1 MLVQNREENII
12 HCNILQK
19 ARGDGIQCLRRGLNL
34 NKSTDPCVMPG
45 NNEKHEIQ
53 GDGGNW
59 GDFLEGTWGN
69 VLLISFIFS
78 VKWELRLSA
87 EDREKS
93 DEGLRIQIDRRL
105 EDTNYLQN
113 CYLREEWIELEN
125 GICLVGGIQADLKGR
140 IVTFR

>member
-1 MLVQNREENII
+1 MQNREENII

-19 ARGDGIQCLRRGLNL
+19 ARGDGIQCLRSGLNL
-34 NKSTDPCVMPG
+34 KSTDPCVMPG
-45 NNEKHEIQ
+45 NKEKHEIQ

-87 EDREKS
+87 EDRERS
-93 DEGLRIQIDRRL
+93 DEGLRIQI
-105 EDTNYLQN
+105 
-113 CYLREEWIELEN
+113 
-125 GICLVGGIQADLKGR
+125 G
-140 IVTFR
+140 